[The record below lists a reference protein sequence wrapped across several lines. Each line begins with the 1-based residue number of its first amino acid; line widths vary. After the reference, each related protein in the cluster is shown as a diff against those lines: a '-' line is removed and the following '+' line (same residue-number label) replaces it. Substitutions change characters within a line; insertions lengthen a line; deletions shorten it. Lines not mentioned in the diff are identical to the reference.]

1 VLQAPPGAGKTTRVP
16 LALYTADWI
25 GGKKVL
31 MLEPRR
37 LAARATARF
46 MAHTLNEK
54 VGETVGY
61 RTRLDSRVGPRT
73 RIEVVTEGI
82 LTRMLQD
89 DPALEDVGVVIFDE
103 FHERSLQADLG
114 LALCLESQ
122 ESLRED
128 LRLLVM
134 SATLDGA
141 AIARLLNDA
150 PILTSEGRTYP
161 VEIVHRPPRAR
172 LARER
177 QAYFDEVTHVVTD
190 ALREDTGS
198 ILVFLPGIGEIREIH
213 KRLRARDPGADVLL
227 APLYGQLDAA
237 AQDAAIQVPPAG
249 KRKVVLATSI
259 AQTSLTIE
267 GIRVVIDAGL
277 TRLPQFDP
285 NTGLTGLS
293 TQMVSQAA
301 ADQRCGRAG
310 RLEAGICYR
319 LWPEHQHLLAQA
331 PPEILETDL
340 CSLVLELA
348 HWGVRDVTRLR
359 WLDVPPPAHVAQAT
373 EVLRKLG
380 AIDTA
385 GAISGHGRAI
395 LQLGTHPRLA
405 HMMIRGKAFGY
416 GMLACELAALLSE
429 RDILTNTHIRDSDI
443 ALRVEALRA
452 SPRVPEANAGLV
464 RQIRDTARQWQQ
476 RLACT
481 PAGIPGTDIG
491 MAGVLLA
498 YAYPDR
504 VAQRRSSGERRYL
517 LSNGRGAVFREYEPL
532 AAEDYIV
539 TASLDGAREARIFL
553 AAGISEEQLRE
564 YHASLLSE
572 HTFVE
577 WDEGEQR
584 VQARRQLRLGE
595 IVMDDRPWQD
605 ADPEAVQTALLEGI
619 RRQGIRCLP
628 WSDSARRLQARIR
641 FLHAL
646 EPQGWPDVDDNAL
659 SASVD
664 AWLPP
669 YLGRM
674 SRLADLQKLDLQAIL
689 LAQLSWQQQKLLE
702 ELAPTH
708 ITVPSGSR
716 IRIDYNHDTPVL
728 AVRLQE
734 MFGLEDTPRIAGGR
748 VPLLLHLLSPAQRPV
763 QITRDLATFWRSSYH
778 EVKKDMKGRYP
789 KHAWPDDPMN
799 APPTARAKRR

>member
-1 VLQAPPGAGKTTRVP
+1 
-16 LALYTADWI
+16 
-25 GGKKVL
+25 
-31 MLEPRR
+31 
-37 LAARATARF
+37 
-46 MAHTLNEK
+46 
-54 VGETVGY
+54 
-61 RTRLDSRVGPRT
+61 
-73 RIEVVTEGI
+73 
-82 LTRMLQD
+82 
-89 DPALEDVGVVIFDE
+89 
-103 FHERSLQADLG
+103 
-114 LALCLESQ
+114 
-122 ESLRED
+122 
-128 LRLLVM
+128 
-134 SATLDGA
+134 
-141 AIARLLNDA
+141 
-150 PILTSEGRTYP
+150 
-161 VEIVHRPPRAR
+161 
-172 LARER
+172 
-177 QAYFDEVTHVVTD
+177 
-190 ALREDTGS
+190 
-198 ILVFLPGIGEIREIH
+198 
-213 KRLRARDPGADVLL
+213 
-227 APLYGQLDAA
+227 
-237 AQDAAIQVPPAG
+237 
-249 KRKVVLATSI
+249 
-259 AQTSLTIE
+259 
-267 GIRVVIDAGL
+267 
-277 TRLPQFDP
+277 
-285 NTGLTGLS
+285 
-293 TQMVSQAA
+293 
-301 ADQRCGRAG
+301 
-310 RLEAGICYR
+310 
-319 LWPEHQHLLAQA
+319 
-331 PPEILETDL
+331 
-340 CSLVLELA
+340 
-348 HWGVRDVTRLR
+348 
-359 WLDVPPPAHVAQAT
+359 
-373 EVLRKLG
+373 
-380 AIDTA
+380 
-385 GAISGHGRAI
+385 